1 LEWIDEIKYTCRWE
15 GETVCAGGG
24 VTNCQDCQTAEIEAL
39 RTQLALLQVE
49 VTAYGYCSDLKTQTL
64 AAASAVESDMEN
76 LISVLTQNEYASWQ
90 TVYNT
95 FRNSGLGCSY
105 IPATYCDLILDPD
118 TQDAACQ
125 TNGSGSCTDA

>member
-1 LEWIDEIKYTCRWE
+1 
-15 GETVCAGGG
+15 
-24 VTNCQDCQTAEIEAL
+24 
-39 RTQLALLQVE
+39 LLQVE

-76 LISVLTQNEYASWQ
+76 LISVLTQNEYDAWQ
-90 TVYNT
+90 TVYNN
-95 FRNSGLGCSY
+95 FRGNGLGCTY

-125 TNGSGSCTDA
+125 TSGTGSCSDA